1 MLNSRLA
8 RRIRTQEGLSYGV
21 AASVSGHPVDPVGQ
35 LFAYAIYA
43 PENAQALE
51 SAFVE
56 EVERAV
62 RDGFT
67 EDELRTAKQGWLE
80 GRQLSRAQD
89 SSLSATL
96 SQGLYFDRTLVH
108 DAELEEGVAALTVA
122 EVNRAFR
129 TWIDLSKMTVVKA
142 GDFGGR

>member
-1 MLNSRLA
+1 MLVRSS
-8 RRIRTQEGLSYGV
+8 I
-21 AASVSGHPVDPVGQ
+21 SGHPVDPLGQ

-43 PENAQALE
+43 PENAEALE

-56 EVERAV
+56 EVERAL

-67 EDELRTAKQGWLE
+67 EEELRTAKQGWLE

-89 SSLSATL
+89 SSLASTL
-96 SQGLYFDRTLVH
+96 SQGLYFDRTLVQ
-108 DAELEEGVAALTVA
+108 DAELEERVASLTLG

-129 TWIDLSKMTVVKA
+129 TWIDLSKMTWVRA
-142 GDFGGR
+142 GDFAGSE